1 MKIAGFLLA
10 TIPLWAAGPLEYSAA
25 SPGAQEIDGYLQR
38 KQSPMAGVGSALS
51 DYSRQYNVD
60 PRLIIAISGAETT
73 FGRHLCADNN
83 AWNWFHHRNCAQSP
97 FENYPQGAERVTRFM
112 RSSYLNRGYTTIEL
126 IRYKYCTSGCEN
138 WISLVSAFHNEMPE
152 NLSAAPTVAP
162 TVVPSVV
169 PAPGPIVPGVNPRTG
184 TKIFGVPAFWIFF
197 GLAGLVGLWS
207 WGIFRR

>member
-1 MKIAGFLLA
+1 MKLAGFFLA
-10 TIPLWAAGPLEYSAA
+10 TIPLWAAGSLEYSVTN
-25 SPGAQEIDGYLQR
+25 PGAPEIDAYLQR
-38 KQSPMAGVGSALS
+38 KQSPMAGVGSALV

-60 PRLIIAISGAETT
+60 PRLVIAISGAETT

-112 RSSYLNRGYTTIEL
+112 RLSYLNRGYTTIEL

-138 WISLVSAFHNEMPE
+138 WISLVTAFHDEMPE
-152 NLSAAPTVAP
+152 NQAVPASVSPTPDPVAP
-162 TVVPSVV
+162 S
-169 PAPGPIVPGVNPRTG
+169 AGPRTG
-184 TKIFGVPAFWIFF
+184 TKIFGIPAYWIFF

-207 WGIFRR
+207 WSTFRR